1 MNYIFIITATIMA
14 GIIIGAIV
22 FALNHEKTI
31 VEKAEKTNNMFNFY
45 HVLALLTSSKYQNY
59 KPTDEEKTAMV
70 DYLEKNA
77 NEVHDSH
84 PIGSYFK
91 LCKENNDVCK
101 TAGNFHNYD
110 LQFNGSELAVG
121 GAVMAAFFIGLLFVI
136 L

>member
-1 MNYIFIITATIMA
+1 MNYIFIITVTVIA
-14 GIIIGAIV
+14 GIIIGVIAY
-22 FALNHEKTI
+22 ALNHEEMF
-31 VEKAEKTNNMFNFY
+31 VENAEKTNNMLNFH
-45 HVLALLTSSKYQNY
+45 HVIALFTSSKYKNY
-59 KPTDEEKTAMV
+59 KPTDEEKAAMV

-91 LCKENNDVCK
+91 LCKENDDVCK
-101 TAGNFHNYD
+101 TACNFHNYD

-121 GAVMAAFFIGLLFVI
+121 GAVMAAFFIGLLFII

>member
-14 GIIIGAIV
+14 GIIIGVIAY
-22 FALNHEKTI
+22 ALNHEEMFI
-31 VEKAEKTNNMFNFY
+31 EKAEKTSNMLNFY

-59 KPTDEEKTAMV
+59 KPTDEEKAAMV

-91 LCKENNDVCK
+91 LCKENDDVCK
-101 TAGNFHNYD
+101 TAGNFHNHD

>member
-1 MNYIFIITATIMA
+1 MTYVYITI
-14 GIIIGAIV
+14 GILFVVLIAAMCYAIK
-22 FALNHEKTI
+22 HEEE
-31 VEKAEKTNNMFNFY
+31 VLEKAEKTSNMLNFY

-101 TAGNFHNYD
+101 TAGNFHNYG
-110 LQFNGSELAVG
+110 LQFNGSELAIG

>member
-1 MNYIFIITATIMA
+1 MNYIFIIAVTIMA
-14 GIIIGAIV
+14 SIIIGVIAY
-22 FALNHEKTI
+22 ALNREEMF
-31 VEKAEKTNNMFNFY
+31 VEKAEKTSNMLNFY
-45 HVLALLTSSKYQNY
+45 HILALLTSSKYRNY
-59 KPTDEEKTAMV
+59 KPTDEEKAAMV

-77 NEVHDSH
+77 NDVHDSH

-91 LCKENNDVCK
+91 LCKENDDVCN

-136 L
+136 F

>member
-1 MNYIFIITATIMA
+1 MTYVYIAI
-14 GIIIGAIV
+14 GILFVALVTTMCYAIK
-22 FALNHEKTI
+22 HEEE
-31 VEKAEKTNNMFNFY
+31 VLEKAEKTSNMLNFY

-59 KPTDEEKTAMV
+59 KPTDEEKAAMV

-77 NEVHDSH
+77 NNAHDNH

-101 TAGNFHNYD
+101 TAGNFYNYD

-121 GAVMAAFFIGLLFVI
+121 GAVLAVFFIGLLFVI